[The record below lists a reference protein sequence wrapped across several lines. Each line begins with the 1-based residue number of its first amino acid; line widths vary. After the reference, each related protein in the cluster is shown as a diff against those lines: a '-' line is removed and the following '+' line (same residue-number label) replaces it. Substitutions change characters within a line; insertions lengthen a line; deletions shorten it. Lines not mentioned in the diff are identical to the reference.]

1 MVGVVKVDVVGAVVE
16 EEEDGATTATVADD
30 LAGVV
35 NGCVGRGRSSTCMYG
50 NEAEP

>member
-1 MVGVVKVDVVGAVVE
+1 MFGVMKVDVVGEVAE
-16 EEEDGATTATVADD
+16 EEEDDATTVTVADD

>member
-1 MVGVVKVDVVGAVVE
+1 MVGVVKVDVVGAVA